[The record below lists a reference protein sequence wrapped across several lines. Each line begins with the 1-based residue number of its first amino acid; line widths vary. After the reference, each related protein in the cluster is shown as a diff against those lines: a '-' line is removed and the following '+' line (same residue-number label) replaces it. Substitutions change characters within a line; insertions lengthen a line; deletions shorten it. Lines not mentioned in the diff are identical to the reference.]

1 MCNFQT
7 FGCSNESSP
16 NSSSHFWNHTTRSG
30 FIQILHH
37 RSVSWKISPLY
48 FFSSNIIHFGQKQPI
63 EVKFVGFW
71 VFGWKFT
78 KFLMSNLKVNR
89 QVSFSLNFASL
100 FNVMGDSLLYFF
112 SWNFI
117 WFLQKEPT
125 TVQNF
130 RLLTAQ
136 VKFHQIWTLIRYFC
150 WKYVCV
156 CLRPSTLKSSS
167 VWDWKS
173 RVQIND
179 VVLKTLFF
187 SAKFL
192 LRYFSMNHQVFLTSL
207 FILFAH

>member
-100 FNVMGDSLLYFF
+100 FNVIGDSLLYLF
-112 SWNFI
+112 SWNII
-117 WFLQKEPT
+117 WFLPKEPT

-156 CLRPSTLKSSS
+156 CVFTSIHLEGFICLGLEVEGTDQRCCAEDVIFLCQVPSSILQYESP
-167 VWDWKS
+167 
-173 RVQIND
+173 
-179 VVLKTLFF
+179 
-187 SAKFL
+187 
-192 LRYFSMNHQVFLTSL
+192 SL
-207 FILFAH
+207 SN